1 MLHFHTVNGDLK
13 LALEILMA
21 APILHEFRLVGGT
34 ALSLQI
40 GHRLSV
46 DIDMFSDASYG
57 SLDFKSID
65 GFIDNSFPY
74 THHQTDLMPAMGKS
88 YFVGQTKESAI
99 KVDLFYTDEFMD
111 GPLVKNNIRLATID
125 EIIAMKIDVVQRGA
139 RKKDFWDIHAI
150 LNKIDIAEMLLLH
163 ERRYPYS
170 HNRDLIIK
178 NFTDFSLADYDF
190 NPICLRGQHWAFVK
204 EDISE
209 AVNDFKNKWS

>member
-1 MLHFHTVNGDLK
+1 MLHFNTVNRDLN

-21 APILHEFRLVGGT
+21 APILNEFILVGGT

-65 GFIDNSFPY
+65 EFLDTSFPY
-74 THHQTDLMPAMGKS
+74 THHQSDLIPAMGKS
-88 YFVGQTKESAI
+88 YFVGQAKESAI
-99 KVDLFYTDEFMD
+99 KVDLFYTDKFIDE
-111 GPLVKNNIRLATID
+111 PLVKNNIRLATID

-139 RKKDFWDIHAI
+139 RKKDFWDIHAL

-163 ERRYPYS
+163 ARRYPYS

-178 NFTDFSLADYDF
+178 NITDFSLAEYDF
-190 NPICLRGQHWAFVK
+190 NPVCLRGQHWVFVK
-204 EDISE
+204 EDILE
-209 AVNDFKNKWS
+209 AVNDFKNKNI